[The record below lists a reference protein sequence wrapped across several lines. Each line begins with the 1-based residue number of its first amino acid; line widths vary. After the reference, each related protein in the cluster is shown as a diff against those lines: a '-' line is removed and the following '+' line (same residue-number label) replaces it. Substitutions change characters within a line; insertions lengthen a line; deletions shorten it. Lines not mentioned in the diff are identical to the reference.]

1 MLGAINNV
9 NAKSWNLSSAVL
21 LLNSFFI
28 AISLS
33 MIAFI
38 LDYSPDLSILLILF
52 NLSMF
57 LILIGHLIMI
67 RNFNFTLNL
76 IKKLSKIYFR
86 DDLIKSHITEN
97 LNFYKFDFTTFMAW
111 ICFLIGFI
119 FPSILAV
126 IFNEYRTTL
135 FQLSFIFNSIG
146 TFITIVITDK
156 KASILSD
163 KDNPSTIEIKVYK
176 TIFLAKIN
184 NNGKTFF
191 IGSNGKLTPDN
202 AEIKDLPYIF
212 GKPKIY
218 EFLKFKTIIDQSK
231 LSYNQIENIYYFP
244 SKRWDLRLKDNILLK
259 LPKEF
264 TKNSLD
270 NAYEFIKNYKFNK
283 FTVVDFRVNNQI
295 IVYE

>member
-1 MLGAINNV
+1 MSGLILVILIISSISLALTYIITSFSFIIRMIGAINNV

-28 AISLS
+28 AVSLS

-67 RNFNFTLNL
+67 KKFDFILNL

-86 DDLIKSHITEN
+86 DDLIKSHIAEN

-163 KDNPSTIEIKVYK
+163 KDNPSTIEIKNILDFLSNILINRLIATFIVLII
-176 TIFLAKIN
+176 IFLM
-184 NNGKTFF
+184 
-191 IGSNGKLTPDN
+191 
-202 AEIKDLPYIF
+202 
-212 GKPKIY
+212 
-218 EFLKFKTIIDQSK
+218 FLII
-231 LSYNQIENIYYFP
+231 
-244 SKRWDLRLKDNILLK
+244 
-259 LPKEF
+259 
-264 TKNSLD
+264 
-270 NAYEFIKNYKFNK
+270 
-283 FTVVDFRVNNQI
+283 
-295 IVYE
+295 

>member
-67 RNFNFTLNL
+67 RNFNFILNL

-86 DDLIKSHITEN
+86 DDLIKSHIAEN
-97 LNFYKFDFTTFMAW
+97 LSFYKFDFTTFMAW

-163 KDNPSTIEIKVYK
+163 KDNPSTIEIKNILDFLSNILINRLIATFIVLII
-176 TIFLAKIN
+176 IFLM
-184 NNGKTFF
+184 F
-191 IGSNGKLTPDN
+191 I
-202 AEIKDLPYIF
+202 
-212 GKPKIY
+212 
-218 EFLKFKTIIDQSK
+218 II
-231 LSYNQIENIYYFP
+231 
-244 SKRWDLRLKDNILLK
+244 
-259 LPKEF
+259 
-264 TKNSLD
+264 
-270 NAYEFIKNYKFNK
+270 
-283 FTVVDFRVNNQI
+283 
-295 IVYE
+295 

>member
-163 KDNPSTIEIKVYK
+163 KDNPSTIEIKNILDFLSNILINRLIATFIVLII
-176 TIFLAKIN
+176 IFLM
-184 NNGKTFF
+184 
-191 IGSNGKLTPDN
+191 
-202 AEIKDLPYIF
+202 
-212 GKPKIY
+212 
-218 EFLKFKTIIDQSK
+218 FLII
-231 LSYNQIENIYYFP
+231 
-244 SKRWDLRLKDNILLK
+244 
-259 LPKEF
+259 
-264 TKNSLD
+264 
-270 NAYEFIKNYKFNK
+270 
-283 FTVVDFRVNNQI
+283 
-295 IVYE
+295 